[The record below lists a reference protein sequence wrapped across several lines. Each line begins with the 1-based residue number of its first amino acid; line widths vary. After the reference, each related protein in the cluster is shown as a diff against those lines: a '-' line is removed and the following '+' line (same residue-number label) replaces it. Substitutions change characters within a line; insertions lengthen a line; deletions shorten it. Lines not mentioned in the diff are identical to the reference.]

1 MYLMGIYPT
10 MAINNRAGFGS
21 LLRLSFVEMKNNDP
35 LRMAG
40 ATAFF
45 TSFALPP
52 ILIILFQVFSL
63 FLNRRLVGTEMV
75 QVLKDTFGEEGA
87 RQIRLTT
94 RGFRTIATN
103 WYIATGGFVF
113 LVFVATT
120 LFTVI
125 KNSLN
130 DIWMIQVKE
139 RPGFIFYLKTR
150 GRSIL
155 VILLAGMLFLAS
167 LFLDGLQVLAGSYLE
182 KLLFGASDF
191 LMLLLSKITGVIVV
205 AAWFILLFRYLAD
218 ARPPWKVA
226 ILGGCLT
233 GVLFTLGKALL
244 SYIMVRSNVN
254 SIYGASGSLVL
265 LLLFVFY
272 SSFILYYGASFIKVY
287 SEVKGKPLR
296 PDAHAFQY
304 ELQELK
310 SEPQ

>member
-1 MYLMGIYPT
+1 MP
-10 MAINNRAGFGS
+10 INNRAGFGS
-21 LLRLSFVEMKNNDP
+21 LLRLSFVEMRSNDP

-63 FLNRRLVGTEMV
+63 FVSRRLVGSEMM

-87 RQIRLTT
+87 AQIRITT

-103 WYIATGGFVF
+103 WYTAVGGFLF
-113 LVFVATT
+113 LIFVATT
-120 LFTVI
+120 LFMVI

-130 DIWMIQVKE
+130 DIWMIRVKE
-139 RPGFIFYLKTR
+139 RPGIAFYLKTR
-150 GRSIL
+150 GRSML
-155 VILLAGMLFLAS
+155 VILFAGLLFLAS
-167 LFLDGLQVLAGSYLE
+167 LFLDGIQVLAGNYME

-191 LMLLLSKITGVIVV
+191 LMVLIGKITGAIVV

-218 ARPPWKVA
+218 AHPPWKAA

-233 GVLFTLGKALL
+233 GVLFTLGKAVL
-244 SYIMVRSNVN
+244 SFLMVRSNVS

-287 SEVKGKPLR
+287 TEAKGKPLM
-296 PDAHAFQY
+296 PDSHAFQY

-310 SEPQ
+310 

>member
-1 MYLMGIYPT
+1 
-10 MAINNRAGFGS
+10 
-21 LLRLSFVEMKNNDP
+21 
-35 LRMAG
+35 MAG

-45 TSFALPP
+45 TSFSLPP

-63 FLNRRLVGTEMV
+63 FVNRRLVGTEMM
-75 QVLKDTFGEEGA
+75 QVLKDTFGEAGA
-87 RQIRLTT
+87 QQIRLTT
-94 RGFRTIATN
+94 RGFRTIASN
-103 WYIATGGFVF
+103 WYLATGGFLF
-113 LVFVATT
+113 LIFVATT
-120 LFTVI
+120 LFMVI

-130 DIWMIQVKE
+130 DIWNIRVKE

-150 GRSIL
+150 GRSML
-155 VILLAGMLFLAS
+155 VILLAGLLFLAS
-167 LFLDGLQVLAGSYLE
+167 LFIDGLRVLAGSYLE
-182 KLLFGASDF
+182 KLLFGASDL
-191 LMLLLSKITGVIVV
+191 LMLLISKISGVIVV

-244 SYIMVRSNVN
+244 SYLMIRSNVN

-287 SEVKGKPLR
+287 AEARGKSLT

>member
-1 MYLMGIYPT
+1 MYRVGIYPT
-10 MAINNRAGFGS
+10 MAINNRTGFGS
-21 LLRLSFVEMKNNDP
+21 LLRRSFVELRNNDP
-35 LRMAG
+35 LRLAG

-52 ILIILFQVFSL
+52 ILIILIQIFSL
-63 FLNRRLVGTEMV
+63 FVNRRLVGTEMI

-87 RQIRLTT
+87 SQIRVTT

-103 WYIATGGFVF
+103 WYTAAGGFLF
-113 LVFVATT
+113 LIFVATT
-120 LFTVI
+120 LFMVI

-130 DIWMIQVKE
+130 DIWMIRVKK

-150 GRSIL
+150 GRSMV
-155 VILLAGMLFLAS
+155 VILFAGLLFLAS
-167 LFLDGLQVLAGSYLE
+167 LFLDGIQVLAGSYME

-191 LMLLLSKITGVIVV
+191 LMLLFGKITGVIVV

-244 SYIMVRSNVN
+244 SYLIVRSNVS

-287 SEVKGKPLR
+287 AEVKGKPLM

-310 SEPQ
+310 

>member
-1 MYLMGIYPT
+1 MGRYPT

-63 FLNRRLVGTEMV
+63 FVNRRLVGTEMM
-75 QVLKDTFGEEGA
+75 QVLKDTFGEAGA
-87 RQIRLTT
+87 QQIRITT

-103 WYIATGGFVF
+103 WYTATGGFVF
-113 LVFVATT
+113 LIFVATT
-120 LFTVI
+120 LFMVI

-130 DIWMIQVKE
+130 DIWNIRVKE

-150 GRSIL
+150 GRSML
-155 VILLAGMLFLAS
+155 VILFAGLLFVAS
-167 LFLDGLQVLAGSYLE
+167 LFIDGIQVLAGSYLE
-182 KLLFGASDF
+182 KLLFGASDY
-191 LMLLLSKITGVIVV
+191 LMLLISKITGIIVV

-233 GVLFTLGKALL
+233 GILFTLGKALL
-244 SYIMVRSNVN
+244 SYLMVRSNVS

-287 SEVKGKPLR
+287 AEVIGKPLI
-296 PDAHAFQY
+296 PDPHAFLY

-310 SEPQ
+310 SEPL

>member
-1 MYLMGIYPT
+1 LYPVGIYRA
-10 MAINNRAGFGS
+10 MAINNRAGLVS
-21 LLRLSFVEMKNNDP
+21 LLRLSFREMKNNDP
-35 LRMAG
+35 LRLAG

-52 ILIILFQVFSL
+52 ILIILFQLFSL
-63 FLNRRLVGTEMV
+63 FVNRRFVGSEMM

-87 RQIRLTT
+87 NQIRVTA
-94 RGFRTIATN
+94 RGFRNIATN
-103 WYIATGGFVF
+103 WYTATGGFLF

-120 LFTVI
+120 LFMVI

-130 DIWMIQVKE
+130 DIWKIRVKE
-139 RPGFIFYLKTR
+139 RPGFTFYLKTR
-150 GRSIL
+150 GRSML
-155 VILLAGMLFLAS
+155 VILLAGILFLAS
-167 LFLDGLQVLAGSYLE
+167 LFLDGLQVLTGHYLE
-182 KLLFGASDF
+182 KLLYGGSDF
-191 LMLLLSKITGVIVV
+191 LMLLIGKITGVIVV

-218 ARPPWKVA
+218 AHPSWKVA

-244 SYIMVRSNVN
+244 SYLIIRSNVN
-254 SIYGASGSLVL
+254 SIYGTSGSLVL

-287 SEVKGKPLR
+287 AEIKGKPLT
-296 PDAHAFQY
+296 PDAHAYQY

-310 SEPQ
+310 